1 MRGRPGRTIPNV
13 ASDILTL
20 RLVLRSA
27 TLDDLDTL
35 HAVWTDPDVR
45 RYLWDDVV
53 ISRDRA
59 REALED
65 CVATFRARDFGLW
78 LAHHRDGGS
87 LIGFAGLRP
96 FEDDVEVIYG
106 VAPARWRQGY
116 AREMAIAMFGYAFDR
131 IRLPRVL
138 AQTDPP
144 NLGSIAV
151 MRSLGMRRLSDTT
164 RNGHALVRYVID
176 ASDFAGIDSRA

>member
-1 MRGRPGRTIPNV
+1 MSHLIETSRLALRP
-13 ASDILTL
+13 
-20 RLVLRSA
+20 A
-27 TLDDLDTL
+27 TMDDVDTL
-35 HAVWTDPDVR
+35 HAVWIDPDVR

-78 LAHHRDGGS
+78 LAHGRDGGP
-87 LIGFAGLRP
+87 LIGFTGLRP
-96 FEDDVEVIYG
+96 FDDDVELIYG
-106 VAPARWRQGY
+106 VVPARWRQGY

-131 IRLPRVL
+131 IGLRRVL

-144 NLGSIAV
+144 NVGSIAV
-151 MRSLGMRRLSDTT
+151 MRSLGMRRLSDIT

-176 ASDFAGIDSRA
+176 AAEFAGIDSRA